1 MVSPIQEDIL
11 RRLAEVSEL
20 SEEVRFGQL
29 LDFLGFLASAKAN
42 QSLAEIEDTELLE
55 IIGQHCA
62 ALRMRKPEALAR
74 RA

>member
-1 MVSPIQEDIL
+1 MIPPLHQSLIAK
-11 RRLAEVSEL
+11 LAEVSEL